1 MQELDPRLA
10 VRRKALSEQNARYVA
25 LRRLHLEAAEIARGV
40 DGAELLVRAGKQID
54 VWEANRTCSRVYVWA
69 WRRILREGANGIQK
83 LAISDAWYA
92 RPLLQNSPFGFMG
105 RR

>member
-10 VRRKALSEQNARYVA
+10 VRRKALYEQNARYVA

-83 LAISDAWYA
+83 LAIT
-92 RPLLQNSPFGFMG
+92 R
-105 RR
+105 